1 MSDGSFMRSS
11 TTRKI
16 QLLLVFAT
24 LLMLALAVGCRGFFV
39 NAPTSVSI
47 TPSTV
52 SLTQGQSQQLIAQ
65 ASFDSGSKDVTT
77 SAFWQ
82 SSNSCA
88 VSVTTGGSA
97 AGKVTDVGTGG
108 AVTITAT
115 FNGVSG
121 TATVTAPTGITIS
134 PCGTFTNG
142 STQQFSANLS
152 GTDVTSTAT
161 WTSDTSKVTF
171 SSVTPGL
178 ASFIGTGTAT
188 ITATTSSATGTLQI
202 TVQ

>member
-1 MSDGSFMRSS
+1 MRDGSFMRSS
-11 TTRKI
+11 TKRTI
-16 QLLLVFAT
+16 QVLLAFAA
-24 LLMLALAVGCRGFFV
+24 LLMLSLAAGCKGFFV

-115 FNGVSG
+115 FNGVSCS
-121 TATVTAPTGITIS
+121 ATVMGSAGIMIRCFGS
-134 PCGTFTNG
+134 ICNG
-142 STQQFSANLS
+142 R
-152 GTDVTSTAT
+152 
-161 WTSDTSKVTF
+161 
-171 SSVTPGL
+171 L
-178 ASFIGTGTAT
+178 A
-188 ITATTSSATGTLQI
+188 
-202 TVQ
+202 

>member
-1 MSDGSFMRSS
+1 MSDGSFMSS
-11 TTRKI
+11 SPKRTI
-16 QLLLVFAT
+16 QVLLAFAA

-88 VSVTTGGSA
+88 VSVTNGGSA
-97 AGKVTDVGTGG
+97 AGKGTDVGTRG
-108 AVTITAT
+108 AGTTTAH
-115 FNGVSG
+115 F
-121 TATVTAPTGITIS
+121 
-134 PCGTFTNG
+134 
-142 STQQFSANLS
+142 
-152 GTDVTSTAT
+152 
-161 WTSDTSKVTF
+161 
-171 SSVTPGL
+171 
-178 ASFIGTGTAT
+178 
-188 ITATTSSATGTLQI
+188 
-202 TVQ
+202 